1 MSEGGGRPDG
11 IVATRR
17 AGPTSG
23 HGHGAFRA
31 GGVAR
36 LRRWLWLLH
45 GWRADLA
52 ALGLGA
58 LSALALPPL
67 GLLPMLLVS
76 IPGLLTLLDA
86 TPRAGTAFR
95 RGYVFGFGHHLV
107 GLYWITEAILVKA
120 DQFWWLVPFAVP
132 ITAAGLA
139 PFIAVPC
146 AAARLVPA
154 GWRRAMLFAGL
165 WTLCDIARQFVLTG
179 FPWNPL
185 GSVWALSG
193 PLGDV
198 MIQPAS
204 AVGVHGLTLATLLVA
219 ASPALGRR
227 AMLGAVAVLL
237 SWAGFGIVR
246 LAKPLPGAPDVS
258 VVVAQG
264 NVSEEE
270 KHDRAWAVATF
281 RHYLDLTREGMADA
295 ARLPPAPAGGHPADA
310 DGSAVG
316 NVGAAMTGRGGVG
329 RGGVTGAS
337 AGEGSAAGSS
347 TVGPARSGAVAAA
360 RSVVIW
366 PETASPFLLTE
377 DANARLAIAEA
388 ARSESGP
395 ALASLVGTVRFD
407 EAGRPRNS
415 LVAILPDGA
424 IGATYDKSHLV
435 PFGEYVPS
443 WLPLLQL
450 VPGGGFARGAGILT
464 QHVAGVPP
472 FGALIC
478 YETIFPSQVVDQA
491 DRPDWLVEVTN
502 DAWFGLG
509 AGPRQHLASA
519 RLRAVEEGLPLVRAA
534 NTGISAA
541 FDSFGR
547 EQERLGLE
555 RSGALVLTLPG
566 HLPPTAYARLGLLT
580 PILLA
585 LAATALGLGLG
596 RRKGAGSFRI

>member
-1 MSEGGGRPDG
+1 MSERGPRQDV
-11 IVATRR
+11 IAASADR
-17 AGPTSG
+17 AAPAPPG
-23 HGHGAFRA
+23 HGRGALGSGRME
-31 GGVAR
+31 R
-36 LRRWLWLLH
+36 LRRRLWLLQ

-67 GLLPMLLVS
+67 GLLPVLLLS
-76 IPGLLTLLDA
+76 FPGLLTLIDA
-86 TPRAGTAFR
+86 APGARTAFR
-95 RGYVFGFGHHLV
+95 RGYAFGFGHHLV

-139 PFIAVPC
+139 PFIALPC
-146 AAARLVPA
+146 AASRLAPA

-165 WTLCDIARQFVLTG
+165 WTLADIARQFVLTG

-185 GSVWALSG
+185 GSVWALAG

-204 AVGVHGLTLATLLVA
+204 AVGVHGLTLATVLVA
-219 ASPALGRR
+219 VAPLLGRR
-227 AMLGAVAVLL
+227 AVLAAVAVLL

-246 LAKPLPGAPDVS
+246 LAKPQPGLPGLT

-264 NVSEEE
+264 NVSEAE
-270 KHDRAWAVATF
+270 KHDRAWAEATF
-281 RHYLDLTREGMADA
+281 RHYLDLTRHGMAEA
-295 ARLPPAPAGGHPADA
+295 ARSRVAAQGGPLPDAPGPQAGVAPAGARTGT
-310 DGSAVG
+310 
-316 NVGAAMTGRGGVG
+316 AAMG
-329 RGGVTGAS
+329 
-337 AGEGSAAGSS
+337 
-347 TVGPARSGAVAAA
+347 
-360 RSVVIW
+360 RSVVVW
-366 PETASPFLLTE
+366 PETASPFLLAQ
-377 DANARLAIAEA
+377 DLDARLAIAGA
-388 ARSESGP
+388 ARSAAGP

-407 EAGRPRNS
+407 DAGRPRNS
-415 LVAILPDGA
+415 LVAVLPDGT

-450 VPGGGFARGAGILT
+450 VPGGGFAPGAGIVT

-472 FGALIC
+472 YGALIC

-509 AGPRQHLASA
+509 TGPRQHLASA

-547 EQERLGLE
+547 EQGRLGLV
-555 RSGALVLTLPG
+555 RSGTLVLTLPG
-566 HLPPTAYARLGLLT
+566 HLPPTAYARLGLLI

-585 LAATALGLGLG
+585 LAAAALGLGMG
-596 RRKGAGSFRI
+596 RRKGAASFRI

>member
-1 MSEGGGRPDG
+1 MSER
-11 IVATRR
+11 
-17 AGPTSG
+17 GPQTSEVMAQRVQDRGLAAAG
-23 HGHGAFRA
+23 HGRGASA
-31 GGVAR
+31 TGVAAR
-36 LRRWLWLLH
+36 LRRRLWLLH

-52 ALGLGA
+52 ALALGA

-67 GLLPMLLVS
+67 GLVPVLLLS
-76 IPGLLTLLDA
+76 FPGLLTLIDA
-86 TPRAGTAFR
+86 APRARTAFR
-95 RGYVFGFGHHLV
+95 RGYAFGFGHHLV

-139 PFIAVPC
+139 PFIALPC
-146 AAARLVPA
+146 AASRLAPA

-165 WTLCDIARQFVLTG
+165 WTLADIARQFVLTG

-204 AVGVHGLTLATLLVA
+204 AVGVHGLTLATVLVA
-219 ASPALGRR
+219 AAPVLGRR
-227 AMLGAVAVLL
+227 AVLGAVAVLL
-237 SWAGFGIVR
+237 SWSGFGIVR
-246 LAKPLPGAPDVS
+246 LAKPLPGAPGVS

-264 NVSEEE
+264 NVSEAE
-270 KHDRAWAVATF
+270 KHDQSWAVATF
-281 RHYLDLTREGMADA
+281 RHYLDITREGVAKVSRRPDGTAGSPLRGEDA
-295 ARLPPAPAGGHPADA
+295 RRAWGPGTG
-310 DGSAVG
+310 GSAG
-316 NVGAAMTGRGGVG
+316 LAGAGRI
-329 RGGVTGAS
+329 
-337 AGEGSAAGSS
+337 
-347 TVGPARSGAVAAA
+347 
-360 RSVVIW
+360 VVVW
-366 PETASPFLLTE
+366 PETASPFLLAQ

-388 ARSESGP
+388 AGP
-395 ALASLVGTVRFD
+395 AAASLVGTVRFD
-407 EAGRPRNS
+407 DSGRPRNS
-415 LVAILPDGA
+415 LVAVLPDGS

-450 VPGGGFARGAGILT
+450 VPGGGFAPGPGIVT
-464 QHVAGVPP
+464 QHVAGVPA

-509 AGPRQHLASA
+509 TGPRQHLASA

-547 EQERLGLE
+547 EQGRLGLV
-555 RSGALVLTLPG
+555 RPGTLVLPLPG
-566 HLPPTAYARLGLLT
+566 RLPPTAYARLGLLI

-585 LAATALGLGLG
+585 LAAAALGLGMG
-596 RRKGAGSFRI
+596 RRKGAASFSI

>member
-1 MSEGGGRPDG
+1 MP
-11 IVATRR
+11 V
-17 AGPTSG
+17 
-23 HGHGAFRA
+23 
-31 GGVAR
+31 
-36 LRRWLWLLH
+36 LL
-45 GWRADLA
+45 
-52 ALGLGA
+52 
-58 LSALALPPL
+58 LS
-67 GLLPMLLVS
+67 V
-76 IPGLLTLLDA
+76 PGLLTLIDA
-86 TPRAGTAFR
+86 APRAGTAFR

-139 PFIAVPC
+139 PFIALPC
-146 AAARLVPA
+146 AASRLAPA

-165 WTLCDIARQFVLTG
+165 WTLADIARQFVLTG

-204 AVGVHGLTLATLLVA
+204 AVGVHGLTLATVLVA
-219 ASPALGRR
+219 VAPVLGRR

-246 LAKPLPGAPDVS
+246 LAKPEPAAPGVI

-264 NVSEEE
+264 NVSEAE
-270 KHDRAWAVATF
+270 KHDQSWAVATF
-281 RHYLDLTREGMADA
+281 RHYLDLTREGVAGVADA
-295 ARLPPAPAGGHPADA
+295 
-310 DGSAVG
+310 
-316 NVGAAMTGRGGVG
+316 GRI
-329 RGGVTGAS
+329 
-337 AGEGSAAGSS
+337 
-347 TVGPARSGAVAAA
+347 
-360 RSVVIW
+360 VVVW
-366 PETASPFLLTE
+366 PETASPFLLAQ
-377 DANARLAIAEA
+377 DAGARLAIAEA
-388 ARSESGP
+388 AGP
-395 ALASLVGTVRFD
+395 AAASLVGTVRFD
-407 EAGRPRNS
+407 DSGRPRNS
-415 LVAILPDGA
+415 LVAVLPDGSV
-424 IGATYDKSHLV
+424 GATYDKSHLV

-450 VPGGGFARGAGILT
+450 VPGGGFAPGPGIVT
-464 QHVAGVPP
+464 QHVAGVPA

-509 AGPRQHLASA
+509 TGPRQHLTSA

-547 EQERLGLE
+547 EQVRLGLV
-555 RSGALVLTLPG
+555 RPGTLVLALPG
-566 HLPPTAYARLGLLT
+566 RLPPTAYARLGLLI

-585 LAATALGLGLG
+585 LAATALGLGMG
-596 RRKGAGSFRI
+596 RRKGAASFSI